1 MDADP
6 AGYEVNSSGLDLSG
20 LSIGEP
26 IKLIGFPMPFG
37 LAPPDFTA
45 RTVVDFP
52 RLPAML
58 SLTWIPGGTTA
69 PFVSQNPTG
78 LVLDL
83 DNPEIGRLHVLTIGP
98 RVLNLQTLPASPSI
112 VPPND
117 GASAY
122 LIVMRDESHA
132 FRDFADFVAELGT
145 RLDGST
151 VMLTFN
157 ATGSYDGDTNVM
169 TARSITVI
177 LK

>member
-1 MDADP
+1 M
-6 AGYEVNSSGLDLSG
+6 
-20 LSIGEP
+20 
-26 IKLIGFPMPFG
+26 
-37 LAPPDFTA
+37 LA
-45 RTVVDFP
+45 
-52 RLPAML
+52 
-58 SLTWIPGGTTA
+58 LTWLPGGTTA
-69 PFVSQNPTG
+69 PFVSQNPAG

-83 DNPEIGRLHVLTIGP
+83 ANPAIGRLHVLTIGP

-112 VPPND
+112 VPPTD
-117 GASAY
+117 GPSAY

-132 FRDFADFVAELGT
+132 FRDFADFVTELGT
-145 RLDGST
+145 RLNGST